1 MTSDPIRLLRIHRD
15 GTVDVALNPDEL
27 KVYTGP
33 KDRWGAKFR
42 CQVVSTDDLAAE
54 LAGLIETLPWLRH
67 VDRTRALRE
76 LIASGASRT
85 ILEHVG
91 STPVAAFGPT
101 QWMILEVIRGQW
113 ETGEPFIADQ
123 LCADGGIVFEAA
135 LPFTLQ
141 ADDALRAYLRTI
153 PATDPRRRERVAV
166 ALGQH
171 ADGLSAD

>member
-1 MTSDPIRLLRIHRD
+1 MSSDPIRLLRINRD

-33 KDRWGAKFR
+33 KDRWGARFR
-42 CQVVSTDDLAAE
+42 CQVVSVDDLAAE
-54 LAGLIETLPWLRH
+54 LAGLTETLPWLRH
-67 VDRTRALRE
+67 VDRNRALRE
-76 LIASGASRT
+76 LIASGASRA

-91 STPVAAFGPT
+91 SAPVASFGPT
-101 QWMILEVIRGQW
+101 QWMVLEVIKGSA
-113 ETGEPFIADQ
+113 EIDEPFRSDQ
-123 LCADGGIVFEAA
+123 LCADGGIVFGAA

-141 ADDALRAYLRTI
+141 ADDALMDHLRTI
-153 PATDPRRRERVAV
+153 PATDPRRRERVAI